1 MKTSIKII
9 LGGLFLMLTTFPMF
23 GQPGGR
29 DMPSPE
35 ERAKR
40 QTAHMTEELKLTSEQ
55 EKEVGDINLT
65 YANKMKDARDEAA
78 GDRTA
83 MRAKMEAMMKEKSEA
98 LKEVLTEEQ
107 IKSFE
112 EMESQNGQGRQG
124 NKKKGKRGKG
134 KSDKSDN

>member
-9 LGGLFLMLTTFPMF
+9 FGGLFLLLTTLPMF

-29 DMPSPE
+29 NMPSPE

-40 QTAHMTEELKLTSEQ
+40 QTAQMTEQLKLTSEQ

-65 YANKMKDARDEAA
+65 YATKINEALQQSA

-83 MRAKMEAMMKEKSEA
+83 MRSKVEVIMKEKNEA
-98 LKEVLTEEQ
+98 LKKVLTEEQ
-107 IKSFE
+107 VKSFE
-112 EMESQNGQGRQG
+112 EMQSQNGQRRQG
-124 NKKKGKRGKG
+124 NRKKRKGNRG
-134 KSDKSDN
+134 KSDN